1 MRRRSV
7 TGPILLLA
15 IGAFFLWRNLHP
27 DTQIFDLISLYWPL
41 ALVAWGLLRLVE
53 VVVWRNRG
61 LTGLTSGEVV
71 LVVLIC
77 LAGSGL
83 WAAHEHGVRFS
94 TGSLDVFGEQFDYPV
109 TARAPATGMTR
120 VAFENPRGSIK
131 VTGSDTREVTVNG
144 HKVIRAWYRND
155 ADRSNGNTPVEIV
168 PQGDRLLIR
177 SNQDHV
183 PDNQRISD
191 DLEVTVPR
199 GMAVE
204 ARGRSGD
211 YDVTDVAGNVEL
223 ATDRGDVRLERVGGD
238 VRLDIGRSDLI
249 RAAGVSGK
257 VELQGRG
264 SDLEMEDIKGQVT
277 INGNYA
283 GTLAFKNLAKPLQF
297 EGARSTEIHVQAIPG
312 SINMD
317 LGQLTATGMVG
328 PIHMVTGSRDVK
340 LQQFTQSLELETQRG
355 DIELEPGK
363 APLPSIEARS
373 SVGRIDLIL
382 PESAAF
388 DLEATAERGQAEND
402 FGPPISREDVGRGA
416 VLKGKVGDGPAIRLT
431 AARGTVSVRKEGAPP
446 PDTPEAPEGQ
456 GPKPPQPPKAPKAP
470 ADPKTQIKL

>member
-1 MRRRSV
+1 MRKRSV

-41 ALVAWGLLRLVE
+41 ALIAWGLLRLVE

-109 TARAPATGMTR
+109 TAHAPAAGMTR
-120 VAFENPRGSIK
+120 VAFENPRGNIK
-131 VTGSDTREVTVNG
+131 VTGSDTQEVTVNG

-155 ADRSNGNTPVEIV
+155 ADHSNGNTPVEVV

-204 ARGRSGD
+204 AHGRSGD
-211 YDVTDVAGNVEL
+211 YDVSDVSGNVEL

-249 RAAGVSGK
+249 RAAGVGGK
-257 VELQGRG
+257 VEIQGRG

-283 GTLAFKNLAKPLQF
+283 GTLAFRNLAKPLQF
-297 EGARSTEIHVQAIPG
+297 EGARTTEIHVQAIPG

-340 LQQFTQSLELETQRG
+340 LQQFTQSLELETLRG

-388 DLEATAERGQAEND
+388 DLMATAERGEAFNG
-402 FGPPISREDVGRGA
+402 FGSPISQHNDGRRA
-416 VLKGKVGDGPAIRLT
+416 TLEGKVGDGPAIRLT
-431 AARGTVSVRKEGAPP
+431 AARGTVSVRKQGAPA
-446 PDTPEAPEGQ
+446 PDTPDAPEGQ
-456 GPKPPQPPKAPKAP
+456 GPKPPQPPKPLKAP